1 MPEHDIAP
9 LGERHPLHNWEYAD
23 SAARAAATGFIA
35 SHVTKW
41 AKQLDDGSYWELTAT
56 TPTWAQR
63 TGGGGSLADDTVT
76 NAKLTNMAQSTIKGR
91 AAGAGTGDPTDLS
104 ASQVRSI
111 LLEMQ
116 RWVVNFTA
124 NGDAYIAA
132 DIAITIDAGV
142 AAIGTGTLA
151 YEKSTTAAP
160 STFSSTS
167 LPATLEAGAWL
178 KITVSG
184 ISGFKVVELKRTA

>member
-23 SAARAAATGFIA
+23 STARLAATGFIPA
-35 SHVTKW
+35 EVTKW
-41 AKQLDDGSYWELTAT
+41 AKQLDDGTYWELTDDS
-56 TPTWAQR
+56 PVTWAQR
-63 TGGGGSLADDTVT
+63 TGTPDDSVS
-76 NAKLTNMAQSTIKGR
+76 NAKLANMAQSTIKGR

-104 ASQVRSI
+104 ASQVRSV

-116 RWVVNFTA
+116 RWNFNFTA

-132 DIAITIDAGV
+132 DVAMTIDAGV

-160 STFSSTS
+160 STFSSTT

-178 KITVSG
+178 KVSVSG
-184 ISGFKVVELKRTA
+184 ISDFKAVELKRTA